1 MDVTIGIPTFK
12 NDGRT
17 ILYTLQSLTKQTY
30 ADFKVLIAYKPS
42 ENDRTL
48 DVIEKFT
55 KSLDLKI
62 MFQREG
68 YFDEALNMI
77 YSTSKSDILIS
88 TDDDA
93 VPSTNWVESHIRAH
107 ENFYD
112 AGVIGPFLGIS
123 HRSSLIAR
131 LYSNIFEDPL
141 EEDMRLSNNYFAK
154 TGILVR
160 NNLFR
165 NAGSKVRTFNPIG
178 VNMSI
183 KKEVYSDFKL
193 PNMTLRGINNELY
206 LCLHAY
212 EKGYPCT
219 LVNEKIEVE
228 HFDRDSMSRPK
239 NLSGIIE
246 RFAEFSLSVYY
257 LSKLGYDLD
266 FKKLKLDIFLK
277 SIPWKFKKDEKLKA
291 QLVGIKK
298 GIDISLEALKLKK
311 DEKWIRQKLME
322 IRGEQQNSSNVLR
335 DYQNV

>member
-193 PNMTLRGINNELY
+193 PNMT
-206 LCLHAY
+206 A
-212 EKGYPCT
+212 GY
-219 LVNEKIEVE
+219 K
-228 HFDRDSMSRPK
+228 
-239 NLSGIIE
+239 
-246 RFAEFSLSVYY
+246 
-257 LSKLGYDLD
+257 
-266 FKKLKLDIFLK
+266 
-277 SIPWKFKKDEKLKA
+277 
-291 QLVGIKK
+291 Q
-298 GIDISLEALKLKK
+298 
-311 DEKWIRQKLME
+311 
-322 IRGEQQNSSNVLR
+322 
-335 DYQNV
+335 